1 LQVMA
6 LALNV
11 EAPIYK
17 MNRDFFDSKLTAQE
31 YMAINT
37 MYDMGHIAKS
47 DVRNVLRKS
56 GVVDAE
62 RLDSDIDSENNSDG
76 GL

>member
-1 LQVMA
+1 
-6 LALNV
+6 
-11 EAPIYK
+11 
-17 MNRDFFDSKLTAQE
+17 
-31 YMAINT
+31 MAINT

-62 RLDSDIDSENNSDG
+62 RLDSDIDSENNADG